1 MKKEDLIAI
10 ARVKAPSGLKGKM
23 WITPYG
29 EGLFQYENLIINGND
44 KPVKLL
50 SVEKRRHGF
59 VIALEGI
66 TDIAQVDRVK
76 GTDLCIRRAW
86 LPEPEEGE
94 YYWADLIGLNVK
106 DLSGRHLGEIV
117 NIFRTGANDVYV
129 VDHNKQY
136 YIPAIKDV
144 VKEISIAK
152 GEMVIDS
159 APLEGLLD

>member
-10 ARVKAPSGLKGKM
+10 ARIKSPSGLKGKM

-29 EGLFQYENLIINGND
+29 EGLFQYEHLIIKGID

-59 VIALEGI
+59 IIALEGI
-66 TDIAQVDRVK
+66 TDIAQVDRIR
-76 GTDLCIRRAW
+76 GSDIFIRRSW
-86 LPEPEEGE
+86 LPEPEADE
-94 YYWADLIGLNVK
+94 YYWADLIGLTVK
-106 DLSGRHLGEIV
+106 DLTGRCLGEIV

-129 VDHNKQY
+129 VNQEKQY
-136 YIPAIKDV
+136 YIPAIKNV
-144 VKEISIAK
+144 VKQISIDQ

>member
-1 MKKEDLIAI
+1 MKNKDLIAI

-23 WITPYG
+23 WITPLG
-29 EGLFQYENLIINGND
+29 EGLFQYDNLIISTYD

-66 TDIAQVDRVK
+66 TDISQVERIK
-76 GTDLCIRRAW
+76 GAELFIKRAW
-86 LPEPEEGE
+86 LPELDEGE
-94 YYWADLIGLNVK
+94 YYWADLIGLRVK
-106 DLSGRHLGEIV
+106 DLSGRVLGEIV

-129 VDHNKQY
+129 VDERKQY

-144 VKEISIAK
+144 VKVISIAR

>member
-1 MKKEDLIAI
+1 LKKEDLIAI

>member
-1 MKKEDLIAI
+1 LKKKDLIVI

-23 WITPYG
+23 WITPFG
-29 EGLFQYENLIINGND
+29 EGLFQYENLIISGSD

-66 TDIAQVDRVK
+66 TDISQVERIK
-76 GTDLCIRRAW
+76 GAELFIKRAW

-94 YYWADLIGLNVK
+94 YYWADLIGLTVK
-106 DLSGRHLGEIV
+106 DLSGRLLGEIV

-129 VDHNKQY
+129 VDERKQY
-136 YIPAIKDV
+136 YIPGIKTV
-144 VKEISIAK
+144 VKEISIAR